1 MLVNIKCW
9 CFNPG
14 YLSTKQ
20 KRKTSLPYL
29 GTCEVISDDSNGIL
43 LCLQFTILC
52 YSSKN
57 TFFKLVF
64 IITECKC
71 SFL

>member
-29 GTCEVISDDSNGIL
+29 GTYGSYLMIQMESYYAFNLPVYITRVKIL
-43 LCLQFTILC
+43 F
-52 YSSKN
+52 
-57 TFFKLVF
+57 
-64 IITECKC
+64 
-71 SFL
+71 

>member
-20 KRKTSLPYL
+20 KCKTSLPYL
-29 GTCEVISDDSNGIL
+29 GTYEVISDVQMECYYAFNLPAYITRVKIL
-43 LCLQFTILC
+43 
-52 YSSKN
+52 
-57 TFFKLVF
+57 
-64 IITECKC
+64 
-71 SFL
+71 FLN